1 MTRTE
6 LTEPRHSMPTQRR
19 RTGEETRRV
28 ILDAAGVAFATR
40 TYGEIT
46 LKEIADDAG
55 VSAPLIIKYYG
66 SKEALFDALVDFHRA
81 AALLFDGPREALGER
96 LVTLLAQQNEPHT
109 PLSVNILF
117 MSGSSEEN
125 NRKLRE
131 NYSRQVIDSLAARLP
146 GTQTRVRAEL
156 AMSMV
161 IGLAIMRRRMVREFT
176 TGSVDD
182 VIARY
187 APLVQQ
193 LIDG

>member
-1 MTRTE
+1 M
-6 LTEPRHSMPTQRR
+6 
-19 RTGEETRRV
+19 

-40 TYGEIT
+40 TYSEIT
-46 LKEIADDAG
+46 LKEIADDAD
-55 VSAPLIIKYYG
+55 VSAPLVIKYYG
-66 SKEALFDALVDFHRA
+66 SKEALFDTLVDFHRA
-81 AALLFDGPREALGER
+81 AALLFDRPRESVGER
-96 LVTLLAQQNEPHT
+96 FITLPTQQNEPHT

-146 GTQTRVRAEL
+146 RTQTRVRAEL
-156 AMSMV
+156 ATSMV
-161 IGLAIMRRRMVREFT
+161 IGLAIMRRRVVREFT
-176 TGSVDD
+176 TGSVDEFI
-182 VIARY
+182 VGC